1 MITITIII
9 MKKMMVVISD
19 RAYEILK
26 RYKKAKGIA
35 NLDTAL
41 DSLLLE
47 REQYNEAG
55 GRD

>member
-1 MITITIII
+1 

-19 RAYEILK
+19 RAYELLK
-26 RYKKAKGIA
+26 GYKKEKGIA

-47 REQYNEAG
+47 REKSKEVK